1 MVKFNLRFFF
11 YLILHNEMSMLH
23 GKDFADVSKNLIRY
37 GFKNYFV
44 GSLKLCR
51 MPLQLV
57 VRMLKLFAA
66 LFIIKIPI

>member
-1 MVKFNLRFFF
+1 
-11 YLILHNEMSMLH
+11 MSMLH